1 MVEQFL
7 LSAILIPSVI
17 SQVVAGWQG
26 RMIFNASYGPLNDIL
41 ARLGIKGPAWLAS
54 QQTAL
59 PTIFLTDT
67 WQWTPFLA
75 LIILAALQ
83 SMPQDIVEAARLDG
97 AYGWSMFRFVTVPL
111 ILPVTGIGIL
121 LRGVDLFKTFD
132 LVYILTQGGPGNSSE
147 TLTYF
152 TYVQGFKFF
161 NPSYASAM
169 SFIQL
174 ILVTIAA
181 KLFLSFIRRQAELL
195 RCQNASFWIFLKWGS
210 PDRLC
215 GALPFSLLLDRLQ
228 QFERAWRILYPSAGL
243 VPGASGL
250 VELSGFPPARSAEGF
265 DGQFYHRFFVDDI
278 SLLLGAPAA
287 YAIAR
292 FQVGREN
299 LAFWILSIRMFP
311 PIATILPLFVIFRFV
326 GLVDSYAGLVLS
338 YTVFNLPFAIWILKG
353 FIEDLP
359 REIEEA
365 AKVDGARP
373 FQIFRTDRYS
383 IGRSGSCRG
392 GSFHLYFRLE

>member
-1 MVEQFL
+1 MLGNQERNFARLMVTPAVGLLFLVTIAPLLFSLGVSFTNLQFGSPQPMKWSGLDNYVHLISRDERFLSALWRTVLLVIAGVATQTVLGFVIASLLYRIRRGRTVL

-41 ARLGIKGPAWLAS
+41 FRFGVKGPAWLAS

-83 SMPQDIVEAARLDG
+83 SMPQDIIEAARLDG
-97 AYGWSMFRFVTVPL
+97 AYGWPMFRFVTVPL
-111 ILPVTGIGIL
+111 ILPVTAIGIL

-152 TYVQGFKFF
+152 TYVEGFKFF

-181 KLFLSFIRRQAELL
+181 KLFLSFVRRQ
-195 RCQNASFWIFLKWGS
+195 RSF
-210 PDRLC
+210 
-215 GALPFSLLLDRLQ
+215 
-228 QFERAWRILYPSAGL
+228 
-243 VPGASGL
+243 
-250 VELSGFPPARSAEGF
+250 
-265 DGQFYHRFFVDDI
+265 
-278 SLLLGAPAA
+278 
-287 YAIAR
+287 
-292 FQVGREN
+292 
-299 LAFWILSIRMFP
+299 
-311 PIATILPLFVIFRFV
+311 
-326 GLVDSYAGLVLS
+326 
-338 YTVFNLPFAIWILKG
+338 
-353 FIEDLP
+353 
-359 REIEEA
+359 
-365 AKVDGARP
+365 
-373 FQIFRTDRYS
+373 
-383 IGRSGSCRG
+383 
-392 GSFHLYFRLE
+392 

>member
-1 MVEQFL
+1 MVAPAVGLLFLVTIAPLLFSLCVSFTNLQFGSPQPMRWSGLDNYVNLLSRDTRFSSALWRTFLLVVAGVVTQTALGYMIASLLFRIRRGRTIL

-41 ARLGIKGPAWLAS
+41 ARFGIKGPAWLAL

-67 WQWTPFLA
+67 WQWTPFLT

-97 AYGWSMFRFVTVPL
+97 AYGWTMFRFVTVPL
-111 ILPVTGIGIL
+111 ILPVTAIGIL

-174 ILVTIAA
+174 ILVTVAA
-181 KLFLSFIRRQAELL
+181 KVFLSFVRRQ
-195 RCQNASFWIFLKWGS
+195 RSF
-210 PDRLC
+210 
-215 GALPFSLLLDRLQ
+215 
-228 QFERAWRILYPSAGL
+228 
-243 VPGASGL
+243 
-250 VELSGFPPARSAEGF
+250 
-265 DGQFYHRFFVDDI
+265 
-278 SLLLGAPAA
+278 
-287 YAIAR
+287 
-292 FQVGREN
+292 
-299 LAFWILSIRMFP
+299 
-311 PIATILPLFVIFRFV
+311 
-326 GLVDSYAGLVLS
+326 
-338 YTVFNLPFAIWILKG
+338 
-353 FIEDLP
+353 
-359 REIEEA
+359 
-365 AKVDGARP
+365 
-373 FQIFRTDRYS
+373 
-383 IGRSGSCRG
+383 
-392 GSFHLYFRLE
+392 

>member
-1 MVEQFL
+1 MLGNQERNFARLMVTPAVGLLFLVTIAPLLFSLGVSFTNLQFGSPQPMKWSGLDNYVHLISRDERFLSALWRTVLLVIAGVATQTVLGFIIASLLYRIRRGRTVL

-41 ARLGIKGPAWLAS
+41 FRIGVKGPAWLAS

-83 SMPQDIVEAARLDG
+83 SMPQDIIEAARLDG
-97 AYGWSMFRFVTVPL
+97 AYGWPMFRFVTVPL
-111 ILPVTGIGIL
+111 ILPVTAIGIL

-152 TYVQGFKFF
+152 TYVEGFKFF

-181 KLFLSFIRRQAELL
+181 KLFLSFVRRQ
-195 RCQNASFWIFLKWGS
+195 RSF
-210 PDRLC
+210 
-215 GALPFSLLLDRLQ
+215 
-228 QFERAWRILYPSAGL
+228 
-243 VPGASGL
+243 
-250 VELSGFPPARSAEGF
+250 
-265 DGQFYHRFFVDDI
+265 
-278 SLLLGAPAA
+278 
-287 YAIAR
+287 
-292 FQVGREN
+292 
-299 LAFWILSIRMFP
+299 
-311 PIATILPLFVIFRFV
+311 
-326 GLVDSYAGLVLS
+326 
-338 YTVFNLPFAIWILKG
+338 
-353 FIEDLP
+353 
-359 REIEEA
+359 
-365 AKVDGARP
+365 
-373 FQIFRTDRYS
+373 
-383 IGRSGSCRG
+383 
-392 GSFHLYFRLE
+392 